1 MIKKIIFLSAIALVL
16 AMGVFGTVSTTH
28 AQDAEV
34 EETPVVQVVALEPAS
49 LAYEVTFQEGDSVDD
64 ADVLMAQTRTRT
76 QLQEHQDG
84 ECLGDGDQ
92 LQIRQQLHTHEN
104 AGMMGQARLR
114 QGDGTCDGDC
124 IPLRMGGQG
133 Q

>member
-1 MIKKIIFLSAIALVL
+1 MIKKITLLSALALVL
-16 AMGVFGTVSTTH
+16 SMGVFGTVSTTH

-34 EETPVVQVVALEPAS
+34 EETPVVQVMAQEPAS
-49 LAYEVTFQEGDSVDD
+49 LEYESTFQEGEGVGD
-64 ADVLMAQTRTRT
+64 ADIVMTQTRTRT
-76 QLQEHQDG
+76 QLHEHQDG

-104 AGMMGQARLR
+104 AGMMGQGRLR
-114 QGDGTCDGDC
+114 QGDGICDSDC
-124 IPLRMGGQG
+124 VPLRMGGRG

>member
-1 MIKKIIFLSAIALVL
+1 MIKKITLLSALALVL

-28 AQDAEV
+28 AQDVEV
-34 EETPVVQVVALEPAS
+34 EEPPEIQVVAQEQAS
-49 LAYEVTFQEGDSVDD
+49 LEYEYTYQYGEGEGTAD
-64 ADVLMAQTRTRT
+64 AIMIQSRTRT
-76 QLQEHQDG
+76 HLHEYQDG

-104 AGMMGQARLR
+104 AGMMGQGRLR

-124 IPLRMGGQG
+124 VPLRMGGQG
-133 Q
+133 N